1 MSSIIIT
8 LQSSLLQRAIDLE
21 LPGDVMLQNLLP
33 ELARTLKLP
42 LAGSS
47 GQTIT
52 YQLVHQAWQRPL
64 RGTDTLAN
72 AGVVTGDILSLVSA
86 ASPIGAGAGGV
97 SRGYGADS
105 VLLRSESGIAVFAL
119 DNYGNP
125 ELTIGR
131 YDERTGKSPDID
143 LSEEP
148 DGSTVSRSHAL
159 LRKQGNQWVLTPL
172 SAKNLVQVGNALL
185 APQQSWPLKSGDVI
199 TLGAVRLLFEA
210 GYHP

>member
-8 LQSSLLQRAIDLE
+8 LQSSLLQEAIDLE

-33 ELARTLKLP
+33 ELARALKLP
-42 LAGSS
+42 LADVA
-47 GQTIT
+47 GQAIT

-64 RGTDTLAN
+64 QGTDTLAN
-72 AGVVTGDILSLVSA
+72 AGVVTGDVLSLVSA

-97 SRGYGADS
+97 SRGYEAGS
-105 VLLRSESGIAVFAL
+105 VLLRSESGMAVFAL
-119 DNYGNP
+119 NNYGKS

-131 YDERTGKSPDID
+131 YDERTGNSPDID

-148 DGSTVSRSHAL
+148 DGGTVSRSHAL
-159 LRKQGNQWVLTPL
+159 LRKQSNQWVLVPL
-172 SAKNLVQVGNALL
+172 SAKNLTQVGNASL
-185 APQQSWPLKSGDVI
+185 APQQSWPLKSGDII
-199 TLGAVRLLFEA
+199 TLGAVRLVFET